1 MKTIKI
7 EYDWLRK
14 LIPEG
19 FPYPSSTLISGPGG
33 TGKPL
38 VEFAFVASWLK
49 EEGSVI
55 SIPLQYPRMEFLKT
69 AMKKLYHIDLK
80 DYKKKVSYIQF
91 DPHMDSYEEKGD
103 NLFRANLLKPEIWD
117 QAVSAADHIIEK
129 SDLGTLVFASALNLL
144 LFSPTYK
151 KGSIENLKQI
161 LKDDKSKSYIFSVST
176 SAFAD
181 EIKIWEEA
189 SDNLMYTRME
199 EPMKLFFKIDKM
211 KETHFSTEEINVP
224 ISREMLLEIKD
235 LAEATRKRIIPDIMK
250 I

>member
-80 DYKKKVSYIQF
+80 DYKKKYPIF
-91 DPHMDSYEEKGD
+91 
-103 NLFRANLLKPEIWD
+103 NLIPIWI
-117 QAVSAADHIIEK
+117 VM
-129 SDLGTLVFASALNLL
+129 
-144 LFSPTYK
+144 K
-151 KGSIENLKQI
+151 K
-161 LKDDKSKSYIFSVST
+161 
-176 SAFAD
+176 
-181 EIKIWEEA
+181 
-189 SDNLMYTRME
+189 
-199 EPMKLFFKIDKM
+199 
-211 KETHFSTEEINVP
+211 KETTFSGRTC
-224 ISREMLLEIKD
+224 
-235 LAEATRKRIIPDIMK
+235 
-250 I
+250 

>member
-1 MKTIKI
+1 
-7 EYDWLRK
+7 
-14 LIPEG
+14 
-19 FPYPSSTLISGPGG
+19 
-33 TGKPL
+33 
-38 VEFAFVASWLK
+38 
-49 EEGSVI
+49 
-55 SIPLQYPRMEFLKT
+55 
-69 AMKKLYHIDLK
+69 
-80 DYKKKVSYIQF
+80 
-91 DPHMDSYEEKGD
+91 MDSYEEKGD

-235 LAEATRKRIIPDIMK
+235 LAK
-250 I
+250 INF